1 MTPGSILSITNKCLS
16 QRKAE
21 ITENIKHVWLLILAT
36 KFLAK
41 QGLTFRGDDERPNW
55 DQNRNF
61 DKVFELM
68 DPQLWKSLAIAISRN
83 SKIRSLKALLFQ
95 SESLSLSQLAFFSHF
110 LLMSTKMY
118 RKRPVK
124 FYHAHNHDRWLG
136 VGKTTWSP
144 PYGKPRYQLINR
156 SHQWAGSSDQME
168 LWSISWY
175 RVMMEFRWC
184 VVYSIE
190 YKPKS
195 GSCMHQQQSTS
206 IATYIGWIWS
216 WSSQSTETNKF
227 LNFVAWCS
235 HFTCF

>member
-1 MTPGSILSITNKCLS
+1 MTPGSILSITNKCSS

-95 SESLSLSQLAFFSHF
+95 SESLSFSQWLFLVTFYWWVQRCIEKDQLSFIMRTTTIGGLEWEKPLEVHHMENLDINSLTEAISELA
-110 LLMSTKMY
+110 LQIKWNCG
-118 RKRPVK
+118 R
-124 FYHAHNHDRWLG
+124 
-136 VGKTTWSP
+136 
-144 PYGKPRYQLINR
+144 
-156 SHQWAGSSDQME
+156 
-168 LWSISWY
+168 
-175 RVMMEFRWC
+175 
-184 VVYSIE
+184 
-190 YKPKS
+190 
-195 GSCMHQQQSTS
+195 
-206 IATYIGWIWS
+206 
-216 WSSQSTETNKF
+216 
-227 LNFVAWCS
+227 
-235 HFTCF
+235 